1 MKILKAVAIVILSS
15 IVLLLCFLLYD
26 FYHPVDISKV
36 YKRSRVVTDRD
47 GEWLYTQMNRDDKW
61 RFALDLKKVDPNY
74 IAMLLAFEDKNF
86 YTHFGVDIGAM
97 SRAIWQLIS
106 EQRIVSGA
114 STITMQ
120 LARLLKPKPR
130 TLLSKLQ
137 EIIVALQLE
146 LHYSKDEILT
156 YYLTL
161 TPYGGNVEGLVAA
174 TMRYFGK
181 LPRSL
186 TAAQSALLVQLPQS
200 PERYRPDRN
209 PKRATKARNRVLKMA
224 YEKALINAYEY
235 NQSLIEPLPRVLKG
249 YPRYAPHLARKILTD
264 KRETS
269 TQIRTTLSSKLQKQL
284 ELWAKSKGY
293 RLPDDT
299 TIALLVVENR
309 DASILAY
316 IGSHDL
322 YSPRVSGYID
332 MIRAIRSPGST
343 LKPFIYAQGFEK
355 HYIHPNTH
363 IIDQESR
370 FGDYMPYNFSHN
382 FNGEVTIAYALQHS
396 LNIPAVKVLQRVGV
410 EEFIDKISALALDI
424 SIPKSRASLPIA
436 LGGLGLS
443 MWSLTNLYV
452 TLANGGKSRTLHYLA
467 EDNPPHSIRLFS
479 AKPAK
484 MTTAILR
491 TLPPPEGFINTNQKI
506 AYKTGTSYGYRDNW
520 TVAYTKEYTIAV
532 WVGKPNNATQKRR
545 TGRTIAAPLAF
556 EAFALLE
563 SILPTTQWQ
572 WHANYLGQLAPQ
584 GLQYFDPNRAM
595 KSSHT
600 LKLLYPQEKSRFRS
614 AQCSDVFVEFKLQK
628 GLKPYYWYIDNIPK
642 DINKSTV
649 TIPFDYGS
657 HTIRIIDSRGDMVT
671 RNIWI
676 DRAECCKL

>member
-1 MKILKAVAIVILSS
+1 MRIFKVVSLLLRSS
-15 IVLLLCFLLYD
+15 LFVLLAFLLYD
-26 FYHPVDISKV
+26 FYYPVDISKV
-36 YKRSRVVTDRD
+36 QNQSRIVTDKD
-47 GEWLYTQMNRDDKW
+47 GAWLYAQMNREDKW
-61 RFALDLKKVDPNY
+61 RFALDIKQVDPSY

-86 YTHFGVDIGAM
+86 YQHFGVDIKAM
-97 SRAIWQLIS
+97 SRAIWQLLT

-146 LHYSKDEILT
+146 LHYTKEEILSS
-156 YYLTL
+156 YLTL
-161 TPYGGNVEGLVAA
+161 TPYGGNIEGLVAA

-186 TAAQSALLVQLPQS
+186 TAAQIALLVELPQS

-209 PKRATKARNRVLKMA
+209 PKRAIKARNRVLKMA
-224 YEKALINAYEY
+224 YEKALINGYEY
-235 NQSLIEPLPRVLKG
+235 HQSLLEPLPRILKK
-249 YPRYAPHLARKILTD
+249 YPRYAPHLARKILAD
-264 KRETS
+264 RKNPS
-269 TQIRTTLSSKLQKQL
+269 PKIRTTLSSKLQKQL
-284 ELWAKSKGY
+284 ELWAKSKRY
-293 RLPDDT
+293 ELPNDT
-299 TIALLVVENR
+299 TIALLVAKNS
-309 DASILAY
+309 DASIVAY

-332 MIRAIRSPGST
+332 MVRAIRSPGST

-355 HYIHPNTH
+355 HFIHPNMQ
-363 IIDQESR
+363 ILDQESR

-410 EEFIDKISALALDI
+410 EAFVSKISPLALDL
-424 SIPKSRASLPIA
+424 SVPKSQASLPIA

-452 TLANGGKSRTLHYLA
+452 ALANGGMSSPLHYLPK
-467 EDNPPHSIRLFS
+467 ERSTQLHRLFS
-479 AKPAK
+479 AKSAK

-491 TLPPPEGFINTNQKI
+491 GLTPPEGFINTHQAI

-532 WVGKPNNATQKRR
+532 WVGKPDNTPQERR

-563 SILPTTQWQ
+563 SIIPTTQWQ
-572 WHANYLGQLAPQ
+572 WHANYLGQGVPQ
-584 GLQYFDPNRAM
+584 GLRYFDLARAM
-595 KSSHT
+595 KRTDHVT
-600 LKLLYPQEKSRFRS
+600 LLYPQENSRYRS
-614 AQCSDVFVEFKLQK
+614 AECSDVFVEFKIQK
-628 GLKPYYWYIDNIPK
+628 GLKPYYWYIDNLPR
-642 DINKSTV
+642 DINQSTA

-657 HTIRIIDSRGDMVT
+657 HTISIIDSRGDTIT
-671 RNIWI
+671 RNIWV
-676 DRAECCKL
+676 DRAECPTL